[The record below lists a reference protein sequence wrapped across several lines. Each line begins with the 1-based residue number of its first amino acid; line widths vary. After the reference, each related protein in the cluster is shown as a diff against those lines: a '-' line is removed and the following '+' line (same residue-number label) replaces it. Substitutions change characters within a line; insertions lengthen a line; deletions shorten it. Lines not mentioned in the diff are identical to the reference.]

1 MTYEGIAAS
10 SGIGI
15 GRAVLIKEQDLSY
28 EAKAVSNVKEEI
40 DRYNSALDKFK
51 SDTSAKADELEKSV
65 GAKEAEIIRGHI
77 LMITDPFMQSE
88 IERLIGEGEC
98 AEKALETMCDMYAAM
113 FSSTG
118 DELTMQRV
126 TDIEDIRKGMLSI
139 LLGRNE
145 TDIGDCP
152 GGSVIVVKDLTPSMT
167 AGIKKENIEAIVTE
181 TGGFTSHSA
190 ILARALEIP
199 AVLSVSNITKLIS
212 DGEDIIVD
220 GSSGSVINSPNPAQR
235 ADYEG
240 RRSSFLEAK
249 AALRNFVGKET
260 KTADGV
266 KLELC
271 CNIGK
276 PADAHNVIDCDGEGV
291 GLFRTEFLFMDNTS
305 LPSEEEQFEAYRK
318 VAASMNGKPV
328 IIRTL
333 DIGGDKEIPYLGL
346 EPEDNP
352 FLGYRAVRYCLS
364 RPDVY
369 KPQLRALLRASAFGD
384 VRIMAPLV
392 TTVDEM
398 RSVRAL
404 VEEIKSEL
412 DSEGVEYNKNI
423 KIGAM
428 AETAAAGV
436 VPDLLARESDFFS
449 IGTNDLTGYTM
460 CVDRGNPK
468 VAYLYSAY
476 DPAVLRMIK
485 NIITAGKNAGIP
497 VGMCGEAAADPLL
510 IPMLIAFGLDEYS
523 VSPTSVLAT
532 RRTISLWS
540 VNEAKTLAE
549 KVMML
554 ETEKE
559 VKKALADAAMLQ
571 EKKGGNK

>member
-15 GRAVLIKEQDLSY
+15 GKAVIVKEQDLSY
-28 EAKAVSNVKEEI
+28 EAKKIDDAGAEIERYKGAV
-40 DRYNSALDKFK
+40 DRFTAI
-51 SDTSAKADELEKSV
+51 TSAKADKFEKSV
-65 GAKEAEIIRGHI
+65 SAKEAEIIRGHI
-77 LMITDPFMQSE
+77 MMITDPFMQSE

-98 AEKALETMCDMYAAM
+98 AEKALETMCDMYSAM

-139 LLGRNE
+139 LLGRAE
-145 TDIGDCP
+145 MDIGECP
-152 GGSVIVVKDLTPSMT
+152 AGSVIVVKDLTPSMI
-167 AGIKKENIEAIVTE
+167 AEIQKENIEAIVTE

-199 AVLSVSNITKLIS
+199 AVLSVPNITELIS
-212 DGEDIIVD
+212 DGDEVIAD
-220 GSSGSVINSPNPAQR
+220 GSGGSVIVSPDKAQKD
-235 ADYEG
+235 DYDNR
-240 RRSSFLEAK
+240 RRSFEEAK
-249 AALRNFVGKET
+249 AALKQFIGKET

-276 PADAHNVIDCDGEGV
+276 PADAHNVLEHDGEGV

-318 VAASMNGKPV
+318 AAVTLKDKPV

-346 EPEDNP
+346 EHEDNP

-384 VRIMAPLV
+384 IRIMVPLV

-404 VEEIKSEL
+404 VEEIKAEL
-412 DSEGVEYNKNI
+412 DSEGIEYNKNI

-460 CVDRGNPK
+460 CVDRGNSK

-476 DPAVLRMIK
+476 DPAVLRMIR

-510 IPMLIAFGLDEYS
+510 IPLLIAFGLDEYS

-540 VNEAKTLAE
+540 VDEAKALAE
-549 KVMML
+549 KVMLL
-554 ETEKE
+554 ETKKE
-559 VKKALADAAMLQ
+559 VKEMLMQ
-571 EKKGGNK
+571 NVK